1 LSEATAPAILAWGL
15 FSVVELCDWTPKKMP
30 VRRPEIPNH
39 NERQILQRLAGYG
52 WVKADTLQSTPGF
65 VEKLLAKGW
74 IEARMIEGRLCY
86 RATDQGLAAKKLP
99 I

>member
-1 LSEATAPAILAWGL
+1 
-15 FSVVELCDWTPKKMP
+15 MP

-39 NERQILQRLAGYG
+39 NERQILQRLAGDG
-52 WVKADTLQSTPGF
+52 WVKAATLPSTPGF

-74 IEARMIEGRLCY
+74 IEARVIEGRLCY